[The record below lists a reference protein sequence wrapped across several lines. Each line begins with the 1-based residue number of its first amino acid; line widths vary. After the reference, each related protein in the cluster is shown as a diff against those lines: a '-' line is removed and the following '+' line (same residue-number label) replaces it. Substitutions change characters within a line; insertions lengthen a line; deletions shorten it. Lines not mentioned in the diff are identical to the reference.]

1 MAERILIVD
10 DEIDMLELL
19 KRIIEDKTDCQVEIT
34 PDPLAV
40 PHILEE
46 NVFDLVITDLN
57 MPGQSGLELLETI
70 RERDDQIPIVILT
83 AYGTIESAV
92 EAMQKGA
99 FSYITK
105 PFKKEEILLTIQ
117 KAFSFQRLTK
127 ENLNLRIELEERLK
141 FPFLI
146 GKSPLMEKVY
156 QRIMQVSRT
165 SATILI
171 TGESGTGKELA
182 AKTLHFHSQRKER
195 NFVAVNCSAIPETLI
210 ESELFGHLKGSFTGA
225 IRDKKGLV
233 EEADR
238 GTLFLDEIG
247 DLNLVMQTKLLRLL
261 QEGEF
266 KPVGSS
272 KTLTA
277 DIRFIAAS
285 NQDLMEKVRKKE
297 FREDLFYRLN
307 VIQVVLPPLR
317 DRKEDIP
324 ILAHH
329 FLEKYSRLNQ
339 KEIRGIAPEGLEA
352 LTTREWPGNIRE
364 LENVLERGV
373 ILNDSGL
380 LQIFDLFPEDLSSSP
395 SFKIQ
400 ENIFQAPFKEA
411 KENIINSFHIE
422 YIRRVLAK
430 HGGNVSLAAKECG
443 LKRPYLHRLM
453 RENNIQS
460 KQYRP
465 SG

>member
-10 DEIDMLELL
+10 DEPDMLDLL
-19 KRIIEDKTDCQVEIT
+19 KRIIEDKTNYQVDT
-34 PDPLAV
+34 TSDSLDV

-46 NVFDLVITDLN
+46 NAFDLVITDLR
-57 MPGQSGLELLETI
+57 MPNLDGLELIDII
-70 RERDDQIPIVILT
+70 RKKDDQIPIIILT

-105 PFKKEEILLTIQ
+105 PFKKEEILLTIN
-117 KAFSFQRLTK
+117 KAFNFQRLTK
-127 ENLNLRIELEERLK
+127 ENLNLRNELEEKLK

-146 GKSPLMEKVY
+146 GSSPRMEKVY
-156 QRIMQVSRT
+156 QRIMQVAQT

-182 AKTLHFHSQRKER
+182 AKTIHFHSHRKNR
-195 NFVAVNCSAIPETLI
+195 NIVAVNCSAIPETLI

-233 EEADR
+233 EEADG

-261 QEGEF
+261 QEGEY

-272 KTLTA
+272 KTLIA
-277 DIRFIAAS
+277 DIRFIAAT
-285 NQDLMEKVRKKE
+285 NQDLMEKVHKKE

-307 VIQVVLPPLR
+307 VIQIILPPLR
-317 DRKEDIP
+317 DRKDDIP
-324 ILAHH
+324 LLAQ
-329 FLEKYSRLNQ
+329 FFVEKYNKLNQ
-339 KEIRGIAPEGLEA
+339 KEIKGIAPEALEV
-352 LTTREWPGNIRE
+352 LKTREWPGNIRE
-364 LENVLERGV
+364 LENVIERGI
-373 ILNDSGL
+373 ILSWSDI
-380 LQIFDLFPEDLSSSP
+380 LQVSDLFPEDQPSSFP
-395 SFKIQ
+395 FRIQ
-400 ENIFQAPFKEA
+400 ENIFLSPFKEA
-411 KENIINSFHIE
+411 KEHIINNFHIE

-430 HGGNVSLAAKECG
+430 YGGNVSLAAKECG

-453 RENNIQS
+453 RENDIKS
-460 KQYRP
+460 KNYR
-465 SG
+465 

>member
-40 PHILEE
+40 PQILEE

-57 MPGQSGLELLETI
+57 MPGQTGLELLQII
-70 RERDDQIPIVILT
+70 REKDDQIPIVILT

-127 ENLNLRIELEERLK
+127 ENLNLRCELEEKLK

-146 GKSPLMEKVY
+146 GKSPQMEKVF
-156 QRIMQVSRT
+156 QRIMQVCRT
-165 SATILI
+165 TATILI

-277 DIRFIAAS
+277 DIRFIAAT

-307 VIQVVLPPLR
+307 VIQIVLPPLR

-324 ILAHH
+324 VLAHH

-339 KEIRGIAPEGLEA
+339 KEIRGIAPEALEA
-352 LTTREWPGNIRE
+352 LTIRDWPGNIRE
-364 LENVLERGV
+364 LENVIERGV
-373 ILNDSGL
+373 ILNENST
-380 LQIFDLFPEDLSSSP
+380 LQTCDLFPEDQMTTL

-400 ENIFQAPFKEA
+400 ENIFFSPFKEA
-411 KENIINSFHIE
+411 KENIINSFHGE

-460 KQYRP
+460 KEYRR

>member
-10 DEIDMLELL
+10 DEVDMLELL
-19 KRIIEDKTDCQVEIT
+19 KRIIEDKTNYQVVIT
-34 PDPLAV
+34 PDPLGV
-40 PHILEE
+40 PRILEE
-46 NVFDLVITDLN
+46 NAFDLVITDLR
-57 MPGQSGLELLETI
+57 MPGQSGLELMESI
-70 RERDDQIPIVILT
+70 RKKDEQIPIIILT

-105 PFKKEEILLTIQ
+105 PFKKEEIILTIDN
-117 KAFSFQRLTK
+117 AFNFQRLK
-127 ENLNLRIELEERLK
+127 NENLLLRHELEDKLK
-141 FPFLI
+141 FPYLI
-146 GKSPLMEKVY
+146 GSSPLMEKVF
-156 QRIMQVSRT
+156 QRIMQVART

-182 AKTLHFHSQRKER
+182 AKTIHYHSQRKDR
-195 NFVAVNCSAIPETLI
+195 NIVAVNCSAIPETLI

-261 QEGEF
+261 QEGEY

-272 KTLTA
+272 KTFTA
-277 DIRFIAAS
+277 DIRFIAAT
-285 NQDLMEKVRKKE
+285 NQDLMEKVYKKE

-307 VIQVVLPPLR
+307 VIQIVLPPLR

-324 ILAHH
+324 LLAQH
-329 FLEKYSRLNQ
+329 FLEKYNKMNQ
-339 KEIRGIAPEGLEA
+339 KEMKGFAPESLEI
-352 LTTREWPGNIRE
+352 LTTRDWPGNIRE
-364 LENVLERGV
+364 LENVIERGV
-373 ILNDSGL
+373 ILSRSDN
-380 LQIFDLFPEDLSSSP
+380 LQIADLFPEDQP
-395 SFKIQ
+395 ISFPFRIQ
-400 ENIFQAPFKEA
+400 ENIFLSPFKEA
-411 KENIINSFHIE
+411 KEQIINNFHIE

-453 RENNIQS
+453 RENDIKSKNYRQS
-460 KQYRP
+460 K
-465 SG
+465 

>member
-10 DEIDMLELL
+10 DEPDMLELL
-19 KRIIEDKTDCQVEIT
+19 KRIIEDKTAYQVVIT
-34 PDPLAV
+34 PDPLDV

-46 NVFDLVITDLN
+46 NSFDLVITDLR
-57 MPGQSGLELLETI
+57 MPGQSGLELLETV
-70 RERDDQIPIVILT
+70 RKKDDQIPIVILT

-105 PFKKEEILLTIQ
+105 PFKKEEILLTID

-127 ENLNLRIELEERLK
+127 ENISLRNELEEKLK

-146 GKSPLMEKVY
+146 GTSPLMEKVF
-156 QRIMQVSRT
+156 QRIMQVART

-171 TGESGTGKELA
+171 TGDSGTGKELA
-182 AKTLHFHSQRKER
+182 AKTIHFHSQRKDR

-261 QEGEF
+261 QEGEY

-272 KTLTA
+272 KTLTS
-277 DIRFIAAS
+277 DSRFIAAT
-285 NQDLMEKVRKKE
+285 NQDLMEKVHRKE

-307 VIQVVLPPLR
+307 VIQIIMPPLR
-317 DRKEDIP
+317 DRKDDIP
-324 ILAHH
+324 ILSQH
-329 FLEKYSRLNQ
+329 FLGKYARLNE
-339 KEIRGIAPEGLEA
+339 KEIAGIAPEALEV
-352 LTTREWPGNIRE
+352 LMTRNWPGNIRE
-364 LENVLERGV
+364 LENVIERGV
-373 ILNDSGL
+373 IFCKAGI
-380 LQIFDLFPEDLSSSP
+380 LQVSDLFPDDQP
-395 SFKIQ
+395 TSFPFRIQ
-400 ENIFQAPFKEA
+400 ANIFSSPFKEA
-411 KENIINSFHIE
+411 KEQILNNFHIE

-453 RENNIQS
+453 RDNDIKSKNYRQS
-460 KQYRP
+460 P
-465 SG
+465 

>member
-19 KRIIEDKTDCQVEIT
+19 KRIIEDKTSYQVVIT

-40 PHILEE
+40 PQILEE
-46 NVFDLVITDLN
+46 NIFDLVITDLR
-57 MPGQSGLELLETI
+57 MPGQSGLELLQII
-70 RERDDQIPIVILT
+70 REKDDQIPIVILT
-83 AYGTIESAV
+83 AFGTIESAV

-105 PFKKEEILLTIQ
+105 PFKKEEILLTID
-117 KAFSFQRLTK
+117 KAFNFQRLTK
-127 ENLNLRIELEERLK
+127 ENISLRNQLEEKLK

-156 QRIMQVSRT
+156 QRIMQVARA
-165 SATILI
+165 SATVLI

-182 AKTLHFHSQRKER
+182 AKTLHFHSQRKEK
-195 NFVAVNCSAIPETLI
+195 NFVAINCSAIPETLI

-261 QEGEF
+261 QEGEY

-272 KTLTA
+272 KTLIA
-277 DIRFIAAS
+277 DIRFIAAT
-285 NQDLMEKVRKKE
+285 NQDLMEKVGKKE

-307 VIQVVLPPLR
+307 VIQIVLPPLR
-317 DRKEDIP
+317 ERKEDIL
-324 ILAHH
+324 ILAQH
-329 FLEKYSRLNQ
+329 FLEKYCRFNQ
-339 KEIRGIAPEGLEA
+339 KEIRGIASEA
-352 LTTREWPGNIRE
+352 LEVLIRRDWPGNIRE
-364 LENVLERGV
+364 LENVIERGV
-373 ILNDSGL
+373 ILSRTDTLHLS
-380 LQIFDLFPEDLSSSP
+380 DLFPEDQP
-395 SFKIQ
+395 MSFPFRIQ
-400 ENIFQAPFKEA
+400 ENIFLSPFKEA
-411 KENIINSFHIE
+411 KENILNNFHIE

-453 RENNIQS
+453 RDNDIKS
-460 KQYRP
+460 KNYRH
-465 SG
+465 SR

>member
-19 KRIIEDKTDCQVEIT
+19 KRIIEDKTDYQVFIT
-34 PDPLAV
+34 PDPLDV
-40 PHILEE
+40 PNIINE
-46 NVFDLVITDLN
+46 NHFDLVITDLR

-70 RERDDQIPIVILT
+70 RKKDDQIPIIILT

-105 PFKKEEILLTIQ
+105 PFKKEEILFTID
-117 KAFSFQRLTK
+117 KAFNFQRLK
-127 ENLNLRIELEERLK
+127 DENLFLRKELEDRLK

-146 GKSPLMEKVY
+146 GSSPLMEKVY
-156 QRIMQVSRT
+156 QRIMQVART

-182 AKTLHFHSQRKER
+182 AKTIHFHSNRKDR
-195 NFVAVNCSAIPETLI
+195 AIVAVNCSAIPETLI

-233 EEADR
+233 EESDH

-261 QEGEF
+261 QEGEY

-277 DIRFIAAS
+277 DIRFIAAT
-285 NQDLMEKVRKKE
+285 NQDLMEKVHKKE

-307 VIQVVLPPLR
+307 VIQIILPPLR
-317 DRKEDIP
+317 DRKDDIP
-324 ILAHH
+324 ILSQH
-329 FLEKYSRLNQ
+329 FLEKYSKMNQ
-339 KEIRGIAPEGLEA
+339 KEILGISPEALEA
-352 LTTREWPGNIRE
+352 LLTRDWPGNIRE
-364 LENVLERGV
+364 LENVIERGV
-373 ILNDSGL
+373 ILTHTNV
-380 LQIFDLFPEDLSSSP
+380 LQVVDLFPEDQP
-395 SFKIQ
+395 RPFPFRIQ
-400 ENIFQAPFKEA
+400 DSIFMSPFKEA
-411 KENIINSFHIE
+411 KEHIINNFHIE

-453 RENNIQS
+453 RDNDIKS
-460 KQYRP
+460 KNYKP
-465 SG
+465 NS

>member
-19 KRIIEDKTDCQVEIT
+19 KRIIEDKTDYQVVIT

-40 PHILEE
+40 PQILEE
-46 NVFDLVITDLN
+46 NIFDLVITDLR
-57 MPGQSGLELLETI
+57 MPGQNGLELLEII
-70 RERDDQIPIVILT
+70 RGKDNQIPIVILT

-105 PFKKEEILLTIQ
+105 PFKKEEILLTIE
-117 KAFSFQRLTK
+117 KAFNFQRLTK
-127 ENLNLRIELEERLK
+127 ENLNLRNELEEKLK

-146 GKSPLMEKVY
+146 GQSPMMEKVY
-156 QRIMQVSRT
+156 QKILQVAKT
-165 SATILI
+165 SATVLI
-171 TGESGTGKELA
+171 TGDSGTGKELA
-182 AKTLHFHSQRKER
+182 AKTLHFQSQRKDK
-195 NFVAVNCSAIPETLI
+195 NFVAVNCSAIPEPLI

-261 QEGEF
+261 QEGEY

-272 KTLTA
+272 KTLIA
-277 DIRFIAAS
+277 DIRFVAAT
-285 NQDLMEKVRKKE
+285 NQDLMEKVQRKE

-307 VIQVVLPPLR
+307 VIQIVLPPLR

-324 ILAHH
+324 ILAQH
-329 FLEKYSRLNQ
+329 FLEKFNRLNQ
-339 KEIRGIAPEGLEA
+339 KQIKGIEPGALEV
-352 LTTREWPGNIRE
+352 LINRDWPGNIRE
-364 LENVLERGV
+364 LENVIERGV
-373 ILNDSGL
+373 ILSRTDI
-380 LQIFDLFPEDLSSSP
+380 LQVADLFPEDQPASFP
-395 SFKIQ
+395 FKIQ
-400 ENIFQAPFKEA
+400 ENIFLSPFKEA
-411 KENIINSFHIE
+411 KENIINNFHIE

-453 RENNIQS
+453 RDNDIKS
-460 KQYRP
+460 KTYRH